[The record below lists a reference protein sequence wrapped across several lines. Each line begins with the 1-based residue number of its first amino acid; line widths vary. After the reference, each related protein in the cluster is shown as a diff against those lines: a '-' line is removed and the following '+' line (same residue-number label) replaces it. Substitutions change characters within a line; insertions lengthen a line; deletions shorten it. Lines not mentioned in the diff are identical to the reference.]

1 MTKNATRI
9 TWVAQVIA
17 AVILAQSLFF
27 KFTGAPE
34 AVALF
39 STLGAEPWGRIG
51 TALVEAVIVI
61 LLLSGR
67 WVTQGA
73 LLATGLMVG
82 AIGSHLTKLG
92 IVVQDDGGTLFAM
105 AWIVLIS
112 AIVVLVVRRAEIPV
126 VGGSLQGSSSV
137 PG

>member
-112 AIVVLVVRRAEIPV
+112 TIVVLVVRRAEIPV